1 MVYNEVV
8 KGIFLK
14 RPNRFIAEVLIDGK
28 KHIVH
33 VKNTGRCKEL
43 LIEGV
48 TVYLLK
54 AKEKNR
60 KTDYDLIAVEKDIF
74 YEQNIDCTLEK
85 DDTKKSSVLVNI
97 DSQIVNYVAEEW
109 LKKGILF
116 SKEAVIR
123 REYSY
128 GSSRFD
134 FYITD
139 GTRKVFLEV
148 KGVTLENNG
157 IASFPDAPT
166 LRGIKHINEL
176 CYSLKEGYEAYIL
189 FVIQMKGIQLFKP
202 NKDIH
207 KDFADALSYA
217 KKQGVNILC
226 IDCLVTPN
234 SIIADKYIPIEL

>member
-1 MVYNEVV
+1 M
-8 KGIFLK
+8 GIIPRALTCGHYTFHKLRYTFTPSHTLTSAIANLWGK
-14 RPNRFIAEVLIDGK
+14 RIASVL
-28 KHIVH
+28 
-33 VKNTGRCKEL
+33 
-43 LIEGV
+43 
-48 TVYLLK
+48 
-54 AKEKNR
+54 
-60 KTDYDLIAVEKDIF
+60 
-74 YEQNIDCTLEK
+74 
-85 DDTKKSSVLVNI
+85 KSSVLVNI
-97 DSQIVNYVAEEW
+97 DSQVVNYVAEEW

-234 SIIADKYIPIEL
+234 SIIADKLFSNSTVLVFSKTF